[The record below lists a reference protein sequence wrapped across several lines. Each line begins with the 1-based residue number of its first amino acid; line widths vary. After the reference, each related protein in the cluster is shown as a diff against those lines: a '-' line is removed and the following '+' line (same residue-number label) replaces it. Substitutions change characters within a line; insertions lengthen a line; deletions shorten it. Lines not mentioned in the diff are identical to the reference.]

1 MTTPPPPPPP
11 PGPPPP
17 GPSPPPPGPSPPGPP
32 PPGPPGPPP
41 PGPLPPIELPTGGL
55 NIAGAHAA
63 AAEALEEKKPWAE
76 NEELRKKYNKLFSEY
91 DTLLTPTLALLDR
104 LQKTY
109 ENTEDKTKGDIPEN
123 LKTYIPYV
131 TKNPLKIL
139 KDKVIA
145 LNLEING
152 IQTSLTNDSGK
163 KLGKIAAGKIVN
175 TYEIKVKEFVAE
187 VGKFTP
193 MALAYIEPI
202 EKIYQDKLL
211 AEMEAAAAREQAKLA
226 AMTPAELAA
235 YRAKA
240 ALPGIQIPNL
250 KLNIHGGT
258 RKKRH
263 HSYPLK
269 HSFKNRR
276 V

>member
-1 MTTPPPPPPP
+1 MP
-11 PGPPPP
+11 
-17 GPSPPPPGPSPPGPP
+17 
-32 PPGPPGPPP
+32 
-41 PGPLPPIELPTGGL
+41 PLPTEEL
-55 NIAGAHAA
+55 NVAGARAL
-63 AAEALEEKKPWAE
+63 LEEKKPWTE
-76 NEELRKKYNKLFSEY
+76 NEELREKYNKIYLEY
-91 DTLLTPTLALLDR
+91 DKLLETTVKLLDR

-123 LKTYIPYV
+123 LKTYVPYV

-139 KDKVIA
+139 RDKVIA

-175 TYEIKVKEFVAE
+175 TFEIKVKEFVAE

-193 MALAYIEPI
+193 MALAYIEPV
-202 EKIYQDKLL
+202 EKFYQDKLL
-211 AEMEAAAAREQAKLA
+211 AEVEAGAAREKAKLD
-226 AMTPAELAA
+226 AMTPEQRAA
-235 YRAKA
+235 YIAQHIAGMAKA
-240 ALPGIQIPNL
+240 PTGELIR
-250 KLNIHGGT
+250 GGT

-269 HSFKNRR
+269 HTFKNRR